1 MKKVLSIII
10 LTIIYGVAYAQTSV
24 VVNGD
29 QTVAQVEDKSYYI
42 NGISSKEDI
51 GGITTETLYTDT
63 FQGRTI
69 EKGDYARNYANYDY
83 GILVITNLNPVPVSV
98 NWETYETRS
107 GYDDVQQSGSITL
120 KPNERREV
128 CHTRYRLYKIQQVKT
143 ITRKLAGRDVNVVEE
158 MKKYKELLDAGI
170 LTQEEFDAK
179 KKEIL
184 GL

>member
-29 QTVAQVEDKSYYI
+29 QTVAQVEDKYYYI

-51 GGITTETLYTDT
+51 GGITTETLYSDT
-63 FQGRTI
+63 FQGRDI
-69 EKGDYARNYANYDY
+69 VGAGYF
-83 GILVITNLNPVPVSV
+83 GILVITNLNPVPVSI
-98 NWETYETRS
+98 NWETYETYETIS
-107 GYDDVQQSGSITL
+107 DIEEAQQSGSITL

-128 CHTRYRLYKIQQVKT
+128 CHTRFSQYQIQEVKT

>member
-1 MKKVLSIII
+1 MKRVLSIII

-51 GGITTETLYTDT
+51 GGITTETLYTNT

-69 EKGDYARNYANYDY
+69 ERDYYTGYAYDY
-83 GILVITNLNPVPVSV
+83 GILVITNLNPIPVSV
-98 NWETYETRS
+98 NWETYETCKANK
-107 GYDDVQQSGSITL
+107 DVQQSGSITL

-128 CHTRYRLYKIQQVKT
+128 CHTRFHEYKIPEVKT

>member
-51 GGITTETLYTDT
+51 GGITTETLFSYD

-69 EKGDYARNYANYDY
+69 DGNKW
-83 GILVITNLNPVPVSV
+83 GILVITNLNPVPVSI

-107 GYDDVQQSGSITL
+107 NFGDVQQSGSITL
-120 KPNERREV
+120 QPNERREV
-128 CHTRYRLYKIQQVKT
+128 CHTRFYFYQIQEVKT

>member
-1 MKKVLSIII
+1 MKKVLSIIL
-10 LTIIYGVAYAQTSV
+10 LTISYGVAYAQTSV

-51 GGITTETLYTDT
+51 GGITTETLYTTT
-63 FQGRTI
+63 FQGRIIQTNHD
-69 EKGDYARNYANYDY
+69 GRTTYNY

-98 NWETYETRS
+98 NWETYETVNTTE
-107 GYDDVQQSGSITL
+107 GVQQSGSITL

-128 CHTRYRLYKIQQVKT
+128 CHTRFSGYKIQEVKT
-143 ITRKLAGRDVNVVEE
+143 ITRKLAGWDVNVVEE
-158 MKKYKELLDAGI
+158 MKKYKELLELGI
-170 LTQEEFDAK
+170 ITNEEFMNIR
-179 KKEIL
+179 KELI

>member
-69 EKGDYARNYANYDY
+69 ETYNYGSTYNF

-98 NWETYETRS
+98 NWETYETHS
-107 GYDDVQQSGSITL
+107 DYEDVQQSGSITL

>member
-10 LTIIYGVAYAQTSV
+10 LTIIYGVTYAQTSV

-29 QTVAQVEDKSYYI
+29 QTVAQAEDKSYYI

-51 GGITTETLYTDT
+51 GGITTETLYTDI

-69 EKGDYARNYANYDY
+69 RVGGYRY
-83 GILVITNLNPVPVSV
+83 GILVITNLNPVPVSI
-98 NWETYETRS
+98 NWETYETYSLSS
-107 GYDDVQQSGSITL
+107 GAKDVQQSGSITL
-120 KPNERREV
+120 KPNERSEV
-128 CHTRYRLYKIQQVKT
+128 CHTRYDGYKIQEVKT